1 MWYIILVLETRCCIT
16 VLETALKKKSLEE
29 QLTGREIA
37 SLPRGKKEDKPLM
50 ANKLFVGSL
59 SYGVNDDQLADA
71 FAPFG
76 TVVSAK
82 VIMDRETG
90 RSKGF
95 GFVEMS
101 SDEEAQAAVKG
112 LDGKEIGGRAVA
124 VSEARPQENRER
136 RPFNGDRGDRG
147 DRGGNRY

>member
-1 MWYIILVLETRCCIT
+1 MATR
-16 VLETALKKKSLEE
+16 
-29 QLTGREIA
+29 
-37 SLPRGKKEDKPLM
+37 
-50 ANKLFVGSL
+50 LFVGSL
-59 SYGVNDDQLADA
+59 SYSVNDDQLKEA
-71 FAPFG
+71 FEAFG

-82 VIMDRETG
+82 VIMDRDTG

-95 GFVEMS
+95 GFVEMG

-112 LDGKEIGGRAVA
+112 MDGKDVGGRAVA

-136 RPFNGDRGDRG
+136 RSFGGGDRGGR